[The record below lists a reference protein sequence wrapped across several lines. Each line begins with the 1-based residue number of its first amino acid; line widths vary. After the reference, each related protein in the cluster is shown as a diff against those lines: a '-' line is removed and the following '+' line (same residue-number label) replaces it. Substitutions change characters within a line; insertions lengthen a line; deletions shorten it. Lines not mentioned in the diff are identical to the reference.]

1 VTAAAFLR
9 FFTFA
14 KAFQPKKTISQMI
27 RVLANDGIA
36 ANGKA
41 QLEAAGFEVV
51 TDHIP
56 QEELMTKLND
66 FDVICVRSAT
76 KVRQDLIDASPNLKV
91 ICRGGVGIDNIDHA
105 YAKTKGIPTY
115 NTPAASS
122 ASVAELVFAHFFG
135 LSRDVQ
141 RSNSELRQEGSDF
154 KKLKKAY
161 AGGQQLRG
169 RTLGILGFGRIG
181 VEAARIAIGLGMNVL
196 PVDLVKTTESIE
208 LDLMGRK
215 AVVDVPVVSM
225 EMMLAESDYIT
236 IHVPGG
242 NLIGEAELAKM
253 KDGVILANTSR
264 GGVINEDAL
273 LAALESGKVRG
284 AALDVFIGEPSPR
297 RDLLD
302 NPKISVTP
310 HIGAATGEAQ
320 YNIGT
325 ELAEQIIAH
334 FK

>member
-1 VTAAAFLR
+1 
-9 FFTFA
+9 
-14 KAFQPKKTISQMI
+14 MI

-36 ANGKA
+36 PNGKA

-51 TDHIP
+51 IDHIP
-56 QEELMTKLND
+56 QDELMTKLND

-76 KVRQDLIDASPNLKV
+76 KVRQELIDATPNLKV

-141 RSNSELRQEGSDF
+141 RSNSELRQEGSEF

-196 PVDLVKTTESIE
+196 PVDLVKKSESIE
-208 LDLMGRK
+208 IDLMGQK
-215 AVVDVPVVSM
+215 VMVDVPVVSM
-225 EMMLAESDYIT
+225 DKMLAEADYIT

-253 KDGVILANTSR
+253 KKGVILANTSR

-284 AALDVFIGEPSPR
+284 AALDVFVGEPNPR
-297 RDLLD
+297 RDLLE
-302 NPKISVTP
+302 NPKVSVTP

-320 YNIGT
+320 FNIGT
-325 ELAEQIIAH
+325 ELADQIIAH
-334 FK
+334 FKK

>member
-1 VTAAAFLR
+1 
-9 FFTFA
+9 
-14 KAFQPKKTISQMI
+14 MI
-27 RVLANDGIA
+27 RVLANDGID

-56 QEELMTKLND
+56 QEALMTKLND

-76 KVRQDLIDASPNLKV
+76 KVRQALIDASPNLKL

-105 YAKTKGIPTY
+105 YAESKGIPTF

-122 ASVAELVFAHFFG
+122 GSVAELVFAHFFG

-141 RSNSELRQEGSDF
+141 RANNELRQEDGDF
-154 KKLKKAY
+154 NKLKKAY
-161 AGGQQLRG
+161 AGGQLLRG

-181 VEAARIAIGLGMNVL
+181 VEAARIGIGLGMNVL
-196 PVDLVKTTESIE
+196 PVDLVKKSETIE
-208 LDLMGRK
+208 LDLLGQK
-215 AVVDVPVVSM
+215 VAVKVPVVSM
-225 EMMLAESDYIT
+225 DKMLAESDYIT

-242 NLIGEAELAKM
+242 DLIGEAELAKM

-273 LAALESGKVRG
+273 LAALASGKVRG
-284 AALDVFIGEPSPR
+284 AALDVFVGEPSPR
-297 RDLLD
+297 RDLLE
-302 NPKISVTP
+302 NPKLSVSP

-320 YNIGT
+320 FNIGT
-325 ELAEQIIAH
+325 ELADQIIAY
-334 FK
+334 FKK

>member
-1 VTAAAFLR
+1 
-9 FFTFA
+9 
-14 KAFQPKKTISQMI
+14 MI

-36 ANGKA
+36 ANGKS

-56 QEELMTKLND
+56 QDELMTKLND

-141 RSNSELRQEGSDF
+141 RSNSELRQEGSEF

-196 PVDLVKTTESIE
+196 PVDLVKKSEAIE
-208 LDLMGRK
+208 IDLMGRK
-215 AVVDVPVVSM
+215 VMVEVPVVSM
-225 EMMLAESDYIT
+225 DKMLAEADYIT

-242 NLIGEAELAKM
+242 NLIGEEELAKM
-253 KDGVILANTSR
+253 KKGVILANTSR

-273 LAALESGKVRG
+273 LAALESGQVRG
-284 AALDVFIGEPSPR
+284 AALDVFIGEPTPR
-297 RDLLD
+297 RDLLE
-302 NPKISVTP
+302 NPKVSVTP

-325 ELAEQIIAH
+325 ELADQIIAH
-334 FK
+334 FKN

>member
-1 VTAAAFLR
+1 
-9 FFTFA
+9 
-14 KAFQPKKTISQMI
+14 MI

-36 ANGKA
+36 PNGKA

-56 QEELMTKLND
+56 QDELMTKLND

-76 KVRQDLIDASPNLKV
+76 KVRQELIDASPNLKV

-141 RSNSELRQEGSDF
+141 RSNFELRAEGSEF
-154 KKLKKAY
+154 KKLKKSY

-196 PVDLVKTTESIE
+196 PVDLVKESESIE
-208 LDLMGRK
+208 IELMGK
-215 AVVDVPVVSM
+215 KVMVDVPVVSM
-225 EMMLAESDYIT
+225 EKMLAEADYIT

-273 LAALESGKVRG
+273 LAALASGKVRG
-284 AALDVFIGEPSPR
+284 AALDVFVGEPNPR
-297 RDLLD
+297 RDLLE

-325 ELAEQIIAH
+325 ELADQIIAH
-334 FK
+334 FKG

>member
-1 VTAAAFLR
+1 
-9 FFTFA
+9 
-14 KAFQPKKTISQMI
+14 MI

-36 ANGKA
+36 ANGKS

-56 QEELMTKLND
+56 QDELMTKLND

-141 RSNSELRQEGSDF
+141 RSNSELRQEGSEF

-196 PVDLVKTTESIE
+196 PVDLVKKSEAIE
-208 LDLMGRK
+208 IDLMGRK
-215 AVVDVPVVSM
+215 VMVEVPVVSM
-225 EMMLAESDYIT
+225 DKMLAEADYIT

-242 NLIGEAELAKM
+242 NLIGEEELAKM
-253 KDGVILANTSR
+253 KKGVILANTSR

-273 LAALESGKVRG
+273 LAALESGQVRG
-284 AALDVFIGEPSPR
+284 AALDVFIGEPTPR
-297 RDLLD
+297 RDLLE
-302 NPKISVTP
+302 NPKVSVTP

-325 ELAEQIIAH
+325 ELADQIIA
-334 FK
+334 

>member
-1 VTAAAFLR
+1 
-9 FFTFA
+9 
-14 KAFQPKKTISQMI
+14 MI

-36 ANGKA
+36 PNGKA

-56 QEELMTKLND
+56 QEELMTKLNA

-76 KVRQDLIDASPNLKV
+76 KVRQELIDASPNLKA

-115 NTPAASS
+115 NPPAASS

-141 RSNSELRQEGSDF
+141 RSNTELRQEGSEF
-154 KKLKKAY
+154 KKLKKSY

-196 PVDLVKTTESIE
+196 PVDLVKKSESVEI
-208 LDLMGRK
+208 DLMGK
-215 AVVDVPVVSM
+215 KVMVDVPVVSM
-225 EMMLAESDYIT
+225 DQMLAESDYIT

-284 AALDVFIGEPSPR
+284 AALDVFVGEPNPR
-297 RDLLD
+297 RDLLE
-302 NPKISVTP
+302 NLKISVTP

-325 ELAEQIIAH
+325 ELADQIIAH
-334 FK
+334 FKA

>member
-1 VTAAAFLR
+1 
-9 FFTFA
+9 
-14 KAFQPKKTISQMI
+14 MI

-56 QEELMTKLND
+56 QEELMTKLNE

-76 KVRQDLIDASPNLKV
+76 KVRKDLIDASPNLKA
-91 ICRGGVGIDNIDHA
+91 ICRGGVGIDNIDHE
-105 YAKTKGIPTY
+105 YAKSKGIPTY

-122 ASVAELVFAHFFG
+122 ASVAELVFAHFFS
-135 LSRDVQ
+135 LSRSVQ
-141 RSNSELRQEGSDF
+141 RANFELRAEGSDF

-161 AGGQQLRG
+161 AGGQTLRG
-169 RTLGILGFGRIG
+169 KTLGILGFGRIG
-181 VEAARIAIGLGMNVL
+181 VEAARIGLGLGMTVL
-196 PVDLVKTTESIE
+196 PVDLVKESEDVE
-208 LDLMGRK
+208 LTFMGDQK
-215 AVVDVPVVSM
+215 VTINVPTVSM
-225 EMMLAESDYIT
+225 DKMLAESDYIT

-242 NLIGEAELAKM
+242 DLIGEAELAKM

-273 LAALESGKVRG
+273 LAAIASGKVRG
-284 AALDVFIGEPSPR
+284 AALDVFVGEPNPR
-297 RDLLD
+297 RDLLE
-302 NPKISVTP
+302 NPAISVTP

-325 ELAEQIIAH
+325 ELFEKISNH

>member
-1 VTAAAFLR
+1 
-9 FFTFA
+9 
-14 KAFQPKKTISQMI
+14 MI
-27 RVLANDGIA
+27 RILANDGIA
-36 ANGKA
+36 PNGKA

-56 QEELMTKLND
+56 QDELMTKLND

-76 KVRQDLIDASPNLKV
+76 KVRQELIDASPNLKV

-122 ASVAELVFAHFFG
+122 ASVAELVFGHFFG
-135 LSRDVQ
+135 LSRGIH
-141 RSNSELRQEGSDF
+141 RSNFELRQEGSEF

-161 AGGQQLRG
+161 AGGQELRG
-169 RTLGILGFGRIG
+169 KTLGILGFGRIG
-181 VEAARIAIGLGMNVL
+181 VEAARIALGLGMNVL
-196 PVDLVKTTESIE
+196 PVDLVKTSETITIDMMGGHSVSIE
-208 LDLMGRK
+208 
-215 AVVDVPVVSM
+215 VPVVPM
-225 EMMLAESDYIT
+225 DQMLAEADYIT

-242 NLIGEAELAKM
+242 DLIGEAELDKM
-253 KDGVILANTSR
+253 KDGVIIANTSR

-273 LAALESGKVRG
+273 LAALNSGKIGG
-284 AALDVFIGEPSPR
+284 AALDVFVGEPNPR
-297 RDLLD
+297 RDLLEH
-302 NPKISVTP
+302 PGISVTP

-325 ELAEQIIAH
+325 ELADQIIAH

>member
-1 VTAAAFLR
+1 
-9 FFTFA
+9 
-14 KAFQPKKTISQMI
+14 MI

-76 KVRQDLIDASPNLKV
+76 KVRQALIDASPNLKV
-91 ICRGGVGIDNIDHA
+91 ICRGGVGIDNIDHE
-105 YAKTKGIPTY
+105 YALTKGIPTY

-122 ASVAELVFAHFFG
+122 GSVAELVFAHFFG

-141 RSNSELRQEGSDF
+141 RSNNEMRQQSGDF
-154 KKLKKAY
+154 NKLKKAY
-161 AGGQQLRG
+161 ANGQQLRG

-181 VEAARIAIGLGMNVL
+181 VEAARIGIGLGMKVL
-196 PVDLVKTTESIE
+196 PVDLVKESEAIK
-208 LDLMGRK
+208 LDLMGQQ
-215 AVVDVPVVSM
+215 VTVNVPVVSM
-225 EMMLAESDYIT
+225 DKMLAEADYIT

-253 KDGVILANTSR
+253 KEGVILANTSR

-273 LAALESGKVRG
+273 LAALASGKVRG
-284 AALDVFIGEPSPR
+284 AALDVFIGEPNPR
-297 RDLLD
+297 RDLLE
-302 NPKISVTP
+302 NPKLSVTP

-320 YNIGT
+320 DNIGT
-325 ELAEQIIAH
+325 ELADQIIAH
-334 FK
+334 FKE

>member
-1 VTAAAFLR
+1 
-9 FFTFA
+9 
-14 KAFQPKKTISQMI
+14 MI
-27 RVLANDGIA
+27 RILANDGIA
-36 ANGKA
+36 PNGKA

-56 QEELMTKLND
+56 QDELMTKLND

-76 KVRQDLIDASPNLKV
+76 KVRQDLIDATPNLKA

-122 ASVAELVFAHFFG
+122 TSVAELVFAHFFG
-135 LSRDVQ
+135 ISRGVH
-141 RSNSELRQEGSDF
+141 RANFEMRAEGSDF

-161 AGGQQLRG
+161 AGGQELRG
-169 RTLGILGFGRIG
+169 KTLGILGFGRIG
-181 VEAARIAIGLGMNVL
+181 VEAARIGLGMGMNVL
-196 PVDLVKTTESIE
+196 PVDLVKESEDIE
-208 LDLMGRK
+208 LTFMSDQK
-215 AVVDVPVVSM
+215 VSINVPVVSM
-225 EMMLAESDYIT
+225 EKMLAEADYIT

-242 NLIGEAELAKM
+242 DLIGEAELAKM

-284 AALDVFIGEPSPR
+284 AALDVFIGEPNPR
-297 RDLLD
+297 RDLLE
-302 NPKISVTP
+302 NPGISVTP

-325 ELAEQIIAH
+325 ELADQIIAH
-334 FK
+334 FSS

>member
-1 VTAAAFLR
+1 
-9 FFTFA
+9 
-14 KAFQPKKTISQMI
+14 MI
-27 RVLANDGIA
+27 RILANDGIA

-56 QEELMTKLND
+56 QDQLMTELNN

-76 KVRQDLIDASPNLKV
+76 KVRQDLIDASPNLKA

-122 ASVAELVFAHFFG
+122 ASVAELVFAHFFN
-135 LSRDVQ
+135 LSRSVQ
-141 RSNSELRQEGSDF
+141 RSNFELRAAGSEF

-161 AGGQQLRG
+161 AGGRQLRG
-169 RTLGILGFGRIG
+169 KTLGVLGFGRIG
-181 VEAARIAIGLGMNVL
+181 VEAARIGLGLGMNVL
-196 PVDLVKTTESIE
+196 PVDLIKESEDITI
-208 LDLMGRK
+208 DFMGGQQ
-215 AVVDVPVVSM
+215 VSITVPVVSM
-225 EMMLAESDYIT
+225 EKMLAEADYIT

-242 NLIGEAELAKM
+242 NLIGADELAKM
-253 KDGVILANTSR
+253 KDGVVLANTSR

-273 LAALESGKVRG
+273 IEALNSGKVRG
-284 AALDVFIGEPSPR
+284 AALDVFVGEPNPR
-297 RDLLD
+297 RDLLEH
-302 NPKISVTP
+302 PQISVTP

-320 YNIGT
+320 FNIGT
-325 ELAEQIIAH
+325 ELADQIIAH
-334 FK
+334 FRS

>member
-1 VTAAAFLR
+1 
-9 FFTFA
+9 
-14 KAFQPKKTISQMI
+14 MI

-36 ANGKA
+36 ANGKS

-56 QEELMTKLND
+56 QDELMTKLND

-141 RSNSELRQEGSDF
+141 RSNSELRQEGSEF

-196 PVDLVKTTESIE
+196 PVDLVKKSEAIE
-208 LDLMGRK
+208 IDLMGRK
-215 AVVDVPVVSM
+215 VMVEVPVVSM
-225 EMMLAESDYIT
+225 DKMLAEADYIT

-242 NLIGEAELAKM
+242 NLIGEEELAKM
-253 KDGVILANTSR
+253 KKGVILANTSR

-273 LAALESGKVRG
+273 LAALESGQVRG
-284 AALDVFIGEPSPR
+284 AALDVFIGEPTPR
-297 RDLLD
+297 RDLLE
-302 NPKISVTP
+302 NPKVSVTP

-325 ELAEQIIAH
+325 ELADQIIAH
-334 FK
+334 F